1 MIKDGKRVLKT
12 SEEHTSVRREWTNY
26 YTAIQD
32 ADSGLVRIYYSSSG
46 NLDEFQSICPDTY
59 YTESADGVGFS
70 EPRALLSLHGA
81 SSNFHVFHDPRDKE
95 YPYKAVGGQHL
106 RIDHHKKSGCKSNCY
121 QEIWGQLY
129 TAPADDHTC
138 FGAGVYLFQSKD
150 GNSWGPKLK
159 SPILTGLHEGQRD
172 GL

>member
-81 SSNFHVFHDPRDKE
+81 SSNFHIFHDPRDRE
-95 YPYKAVGGQHL
+95 YPYKILVYPN
-106 RIDHHKKSGCKSNCY
+106 ITY
-121 QEIWGQLY
+121 Q
-129 TAPADDHTC
+129 
-138 FGAGVYLFQSKD
+138 KD
-150 GNSWGPKLK
+150 LEKDSYVVV
-159 SPILTGLHEGQRD
+159 LHNVIKE
-172 GL
+172 LNIKFIMK